1 MTEDRDAPQ
10 KSRRHKAEAG
20 LEFAESALFE
30 EMEHAAKLL
39 KSEEDFGR
47 SGVSHAVYA
56 CYSFLHV
63 RGLTGYA
70 LKPLAD
76 LVRAFQSVDEGVLP
90 ELFDPNIKSGE
101 LPYRKWSRSWAATET
116 KIYAAA
122 CMDALME
129 TGSSKDEAA
138 KRVARATD
146 SWPRISTGHIKK
158 STVVNWRDELLQQ
171 NRQGQ
176 EWLLFSGLSKYFS
189 VDPNARKRLKKVLE
203 EGPTLMSGVRKER
216 K

>member
-146 SWPRISTGHIKK
+146 SWPRISTG
-158 STVVNWRDELLQQ
+158 LLQQ